1 MTNTQTESTEH
12 QPEAEAV
19 AQAAETPAVTE
30 TAAETAAEAAPPAPA
45 QEGTS
50 PGADMASAMAYEDSF
65 KKIAPGEFLSGVVVR
80 VDADGVLVDVGY
92 KTEGKIPVGQLS
104 HRNLPP
110 EEVVKVGET
119 IDVVVQRVEDSE
131 GVLILSKKRADLE
144 SAWLR
149 VLKAQETGQTLTATC
164 TEQVKGGLIVDLG
177 LRGFVPASHVDLR
190 PVHDLSDYVGEVLE
204 LKVVEVDKARRKVV
218 LSRKNAL
225 MEERSKMK
233 ERTMGDLDEGQIVSG
248 TVARL
253 TNFGAFINLGGVDG
267 LVHISEL
274 AWKRIK
280 HPSEVVRVG
289 EKVDVRIL
297 SINKSKERISLSL
310 KQARPDP
317 WMTITENFKEGS
329 IVPGKVS
336 KLVKN
341 YVFVEIADGVEGLIP
356 INELADFRV
365 GKPQDILKPEQE
377 VKVKVL
383 DVNPD
388 TRRITLSLRQANPG
402 MAMPAEYR
410 DRGGD
415 SSAGFT
421 LGDRMPDALK
431 AQLLGQSAAQE
442 EKPKP
447 APRPEAAPEPAPTPV
462 AEVVEVPIVEAT
474 ATVEPEAEAAAEPEA
489 EPAPPAE
496 EPASEAPAEENA

>member
-1 MTNTQTESTEH
+1 MTNTDTDTDTNTH
-12 QPEAEAV
+12 DTMPAV
-19 AQAAETPAVTE
+19 AQEGKPELNQAPENASQPTTGTP
-30 TAAETAAEAAPPAPA
+30 EAATP
-45 QEGTS
+45 
-50 PGADMASAMAYEDSF
+50 DMAAALAYEDSF
-65 KKIAPGEFLSGVVVR
+65 KKIAPGEFMTGTVVR

-92 KTEGKIPVGQLS
+92 KTEGKIPPGQLS

-110 EEVVKVGET
+110 EEVVKVGDV

-218 LSRKNAL
+218 LSRKKAL
-225 MEERSKMK
+225 EEERSKTK
-233 ERTMGDLDEGQIVSG
+233 ERTMGDLDEGQIVTG

-297 SINKSKERISLSL
+297 SINKAKERISLSL

-317 WMTITENFKEGS
+317 WMTITENFAIGS

-383 DVNPD
+383 DVNPEQ
-388 TRRITLSLRQANPG
+388 RRITLSLRQANPG
-402 MAMPAEYR
+402 MGMPAEYR

-415 SSAGFT
+415 QSFGST
-421 LGDRMPDALK
+421 LGDRLPEHLK
-431 AQLLGQSAAQE
+431 AQLLGQSAAAAEE
-442 EKPKP
+442 EKPAKKEKAEKAPKP
-447 APRPEAAPEPAPTPV
+447 PAEEKAPEPDKAPEPEQAAAPEK
-462 AEVVEVPIVEAT
+462 
-474 ATVEPEAEAAAEPEA
+474 
-489 EPAPPAE
+489 PAE
-496 EPASEAPAEENA
+496 EPAAQAAEPAPEA

>member
-1 MTNTQTESTEH
+1 MTNTQTESTEQ
-12 QPEAEAV
+12 QPEAEAA
-19 AQAAETPAVTE
+19 AQAETPI
-30 TAAETAAEAAPPAPA
+30 AAEAVSEAAAPAPA
-45 QEGTS
+45 QEGA

-248 TVARL
+248 AVARL

-356 INELADFRV
+356 ISELADFRV

-402 MAMPAEYR
+402 VAMPAEYR

-415 SSAGFT
+415 SSTGFT
-421 LGDRMPDALK
+421 LGERLPDALK

-447 APRPEAAPEPAPTPV
+447 APRSESAPEPAPAPL
-462 AEVVEVPIVEAT
+462 AEVIEVPIIETTVCVAPEAQ
-474 ATVEPEAEAAAEPEA
+474 ATEPEASTAA
-489 EPAPPAE
+489 PAE
-496 EPASEAPAEENA
+496 EPASEAPAEEKS